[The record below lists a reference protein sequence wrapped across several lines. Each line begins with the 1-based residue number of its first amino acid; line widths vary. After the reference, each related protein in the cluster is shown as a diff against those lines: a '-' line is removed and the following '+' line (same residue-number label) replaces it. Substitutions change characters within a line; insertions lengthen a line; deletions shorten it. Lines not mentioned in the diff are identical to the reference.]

1 MAPLVATDTDEFR
14 SMITFRTST
23 MYEMLLSLGALQH
36 PSRRHDSWAEQ
47 TNAGLPQDVLD
58 DLDFLYSRFENGILL
73 MELAIDY
80 PDHHDVDG
88 FLNWVEQLSV
98 PQFLFYVLGRL
109 ATPEEMARL
118 EPNEESLLS
127 LTTRAF
133 QEVSPHT
140 KRRYRTAGYL
150 ELLAEPETFKARIL
164 RLWRR
169 YWTVYFKEKSKAYH
183 ETWEESIAEKSMA
196 LSRQDAQE
204 FARKLSGKSE
214 LPEQIPRGY
223 STREIVLV
231 PSHFGPPHLMF
242 YGYGSVTVIYDC
254 HFTEQRREE
263 LEELEEDIIAIGKAL
278 GDKTRLQLLK
288 WIVREPE
295 LYGRKLAKICHISQ
309 PSVSRHLRILKEAGL
324 IEERPMDNHIA
335 YEARRDKIKNL
346 SAQLMAYLYEQEQQD
361 K

>member
-23 MYEMLLSLGALQH
+23 IYEMLLSLGALQH

-118 EPNEESLLS
+118 EQNDESLLS
-127 LTTRAF
+127 LIAHAF

-169 YWTVYFKEKSKAYH
+169 YWTVYFKEKSKACH

-204 FARKLSGKSE
+204 FVRKLSGKSE

-263 LEELEEDIIAIGKAL
+263 LGELEEDIIAIGKAL
-278 GDKTRLQLLK
+278 GDKTRLRLLK
-288 WIVREPE
+288 WIVREPQ
-295 LYGRKLAKICHISQ
+295 LYGRKLAEICHISQ
-309 PSVSRHLRILKEAGL
+309 PSVSRHLRILKDASL

-335 YEARRDKIKNL
+335 YEARRGKIKNL